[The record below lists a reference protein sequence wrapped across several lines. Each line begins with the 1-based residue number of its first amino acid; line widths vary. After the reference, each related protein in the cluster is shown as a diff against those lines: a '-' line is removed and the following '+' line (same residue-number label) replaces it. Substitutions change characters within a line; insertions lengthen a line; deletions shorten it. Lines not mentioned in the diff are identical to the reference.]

1 VKATE
6 FVYRLPGRAPG
17 TRPGAHGSRR
27 SGEGHAFR
35 HLAPLTSYP
44 DPRRLDLRASL
55 TDPFENWH
63 VRLYEQRSAINVFAL
78 IDVSRSMSY
87 RGRQGRGEVLA
98 DFLAA
103 LAASVYRHG
112 DRLGIVAASDRVH
125 GDLTLPLT
133 RQPGPAYRLC
143 RRLREMRSHGT
154 GCRGLI
160 DAARLLPGHRSLV
173 FLVSDFHFPLALLR
187 DLLSA
192 LVQHA
197 IVPLVLWDEGEGLPN
212 ASGLAQLADLET
224 GNQRLLV
231 LRPAL
236 RDRLADNLRQRRE
249 RLTALFRQSGRE
261 PLYLLDGFD
270 ADRLTRYFLRVA

>member
-1 VKATE
+1 MKAAE
-6 FVYRLPGRAPG
+6 FMYRMPGRATG
-17 TRPGAHGSRR
+17 SRPGAHGSRR

-35 HLAPLTSYP
+35 HLAPLTSHP

-63 VRLYEQRSAINVFAL
+63 VRLYEQRVAIHVYAL
-78 IDVSRSMSY
+78 IDLSRSMSY
-87 RGRQGRGEVLA
+87 RGRQGRAEVLA
-98 DFLAA
+98 DFIAG

-112 DRLGIVAASDRVH
+112 DRLGIVAASDRIR
-125 GDLTLPLT
+125 GDFSLPLS
-133 RQPGPAYRLC
+133 RQPGPAFRLS

-160 DAARLLPGHRSLV
+160 DAARRLPGQRGLV

-187 DLLSA
+187 ELMSVLA
-192 LVQHA
+192 HHA
-197 IVPLVLWDEGEGLPN
+197 IVPVVLWDEAEGLPG

-224 GNQRLLV
+224 GNRRLLL

-236 RDRLADNLRQRRE
+236 RERLADNLRQRRE
-249 RLTALFRQSGRE
+249 RLTALFRQCGRE
-261 PLYLLDGFD
+261 PLYLPDGFD
-270 ADRLTRYFLRVA
+270 ADRLTRYFLRAV